1 MTLATIEPATTIL
14 SPEIEACYNE
24 VMSITLVTKFDI
36 ARTKQTDL
44 LGLTLPQLQ
53 QWLVERGEA
62 PFRAKQLY
70 SWLYKHLVTDF
81 SAMTNLPQA
90 LRNRLAQEA
99 CIGPMVVR
107 SELASKDDR
116 TRKILLELSDGKLI
130 ESVLMLYPPIGARS
144 VAPAK
149 GTGRSTSG
157 RPQGAPLHVSSA
169 GNVVAPLAGA
179 RSMTGARAT
188 VCVST
193 QAGCAFGCT
202 FCATGQ
208 MGFDRHLSAG
218 EIVAQVLFFAREL
231 RTAPWSAMG
240 DREDH
245 LSSHEMTSPSTGHGR
260 GDPRGRPQI
269 GRPGVVPPIDHITN
283 IVLMGMGEPLHN
295 YDNVLQALRIL
306 NSADGFNLGARHMTV
321 STVGLIP
328 AIRKL
333 SQEPL
338 QVNLAISLHAPTD
351 EMRSHTMPVNKKYPL
366 KELLAACKDYIAATG
381 RQVTFEY
388 VLLAG
393 VNDTA
398 ECAHQLGALL
408 APLKQFAHVNCIPV
422 NATSADYRPPGGEA
436 IRAFRNILFEHGV
449 SNSVRAE
456 RGDDIAAACG
466 QLRTRFEKSVRKR

>member
-1 MTLATIEPATTIL
+1 MSI
-14 SPEIEACYNE
+14 
-24 VMSITLVTKFDI
+24 MSITKSNTNSIK
-36 ARTKQTDL
+36 KTDL
-44 LGLTLPQLQ
+44 LSLTLPQLQ
-53 QWLVERGEA
+53 QWFVERGEP
-62 PFRAKQLY
+62 PFRAKQLF
-70 SWLYKHLVTDF
+70 SWLYQRLVTDF
-81 SAMTNLPQA
+81 SAMTNLPQS
-90 LRNRLAQEA
+90 LRSQLAQEA
-99 CIGPMVVR
+99 SIGPMIVR
-107 SELASKDDR
+107 SEQHSKDDR
-116 TRKILLELSDGKLI
+116 TRKILLELDDGKLI
-130 ESVLMLYPPIGARS
+130 ESVLMLYPPIGE
-144 VAPAK
+144 
-149 GTGRSTSG
+149 
-157 RPQGAPLHVSSA
+157 SS
-169 GNVVAPLAGA
+169 
-179 RSMTGARAT
+179 ARAT

-208 MGFDRHLSAG
+208 MGFDRHLTAG

-231 RTAPWSAMG
+231 RDAPWSAKG
-240 DREDH
+240 
-245 LSSHEMTSPSTGHGR
+245 L
-260 GDPRGRPQI
+260 
-269 GRPGVVPPIDHITN
+269 PGSAPIDHITN

-306 NSADGFNLGARHMTV
+306 NNLDGFNLGARHMTV
-321 STVGLIP
+321 STVGLVP

-351 EMRSHTMPVNKKYPL
+351 ELRSQTMPINKKYPL
-366 KELLAACKDYIAATG
+366 EELLAACKDYIAATG

-398 ECAHQLGALL
+398 AHAHLL
-408 APLKQFAHVNCIPV
+408 SELLVPLKQFAHVNCIPV
-422 NATSADYRPPGGEA
+422 NATSADYKSPSGES

-466 QLRTRFEKSVRKR
+466 QLRTRFEKNRNQQ

>member
-1 MTLATIEPATTIL
+1 MTITPANTQ
-14 SPEIEACYNE
+14 
-24 VMSITLVTKFDI
+24 K
-36 ARTKQTDL
+36 KTDL
-44 LGLTLPQLQ
+44 LAFTLPQLQ

-62 PFRAKQLY
+62 PFRAKQIY
-70 SWLYKHLVTDF
+70 SWLYQNLATDF

-90 LRNRLAQEA
+90 LRQRLAEEA
-99 CIGPMVVR
+99 TIGPMIVR
-107 SELASKDDR
+107 SELHSKDDR
-116 TRKILLELSDGKLI
+116 TRKILLELVDGKLI
-130 ESVLMLYPPIGARS
+130 ESVLMLYPPLGENS
-144 VAPAK
+144 P
-149 GTGRSTSG
+149 
-157 RPQGAPLHVSSA
+157 
-169 GNVVAPLAGA
+169 
-179 RSMTGARAT
+179 RAT

-231 RTAPWSAMG
+231 RADPWTAAGLPGSA
-240 DREDH
+240 
-245 LSSHEMTSPSTGHGR
+245 
-260 GDPRGRPQI
+260 
-269 GRPGVVPPIDHITN
+269 PIDHITN

-321 STVGLIP
+321 STVGLVP

-338 QVNLAISLHAPTD
+338 QVNLAISLHAPTN
-351 EMRSHTMPVNKKYPL
+351 ELRGQTMPVNRKYPL
-366 KELLAACKDYIAATG
+366 QELLGACQDYIAATK

-388 VLLAG
+388 VLLSG

-398 ECAHQLGALL
+398 EYAHQLGELL
-408 APLKQFAHVNCIPV
+408 APLKQYAHVNCIPV
-422 NATSADYRPPGGEA
+422 NATSASYKAPGPEA
-436 IRAFRNILFEHGV
+436 IRAFRDILFEHGL

-466 QLRTRFEKSVRKR
+466 QLRTRFEKKRQ

>member
-1 MTLATIEPATTIL
+1 VQQLIQSL
-14 SPEIEACYNE
+14 SAFLLLMYAKNKTCYNE
-24 VMSITLVTKFDI
+24 GMSITPITQPNTNSIK
-36 ARTKQTDL
+36 KTDL
-44 LGLTLPQLQ
+44 LSLTLPQMQ
-53 QWLVERGEA
+53 QWFVERGEP

-70 SWLYKHLVTDF
+70 SWLYQRLVTDF
-81 SAMTNLPQA
+81 SAMSNLPQA
-90 LRNRLAQEA
+90 LRSQLEQEA
-99 CIGPMVVR
+99 SIGPMVVQ
-107 SELASKDDR
+107 SELHSKDDR
-116 TRKILLELSDGKLI
+116 TRKILLELNDGKLI
-130 ESVLMLYPPIGARS
+130 ESVLMLYPPIGE
-144 VAPAK
+144 
-149 GTGRSTSG
+149 
-157 RPQGAPLHVSSA
+157 SS
-169 GNVVAPLAGA
+169 
-179 RSMTGARAT
+179 ARAT

-208 MGFDRHLSAG
+208 MGFDRHLTAG
-218 EIVAQVLFFAREL
+218 EIVAQVLFFARQL
-231 RTAPWSAMG
+231 RDAPWSARG
-240 DREDH
+240 
-245 LSSHEMTSPSTGHGR
+245 LPGST
-260 GDPRGRPQI
+260 
-269 GRPGVVPPIDHITN
+269 PIDHITN

-295 YDNVLQALRIL
+295 YDKVMQALRIL
-306 NSADGFNLGARHMTV
+306 NSSDGFNLGARHMTV
-321 STVGLIP
+321 STVGLVP

-351 EMRSHTMPVNKKYPL
+351 ELRNQTMPINRKYPL
-366 KELLAACKDYIAATG
+366 EELLSACKDYIAATG

-398 ECAHQLGALL
+398 AYAHQLGELL

-436 IRAFRNILFEHGV
+436 IRAFRTILYEHGV

-466 QLRTRFEKSVRKR
+466 QLRTRFEKNRKQQ

>member
-1 MTLATIEPATTIL
+1 MPVTQATTNTI
-14 SPEIEACYNE
+14 N
-24 VMSITLVTKFDI
+24 K
-36 ARTKQTDL
+36 TDL

-62 PFRAKQLY
+62 PFRARQIY

-81 SAMTNLPQA
+81 SAMTNLSQA
-90 LRNRLAQEA
+90 LRSRLAQEA
-99 CIGPMVVR
+99 SIGPMAVR
-107 SELASKDDR
+107 NELCSKDDR
-116 TRKILLELSDGKLI
+116 TRKILLELGDGKLI
-130 ESVLMLYPPIGARS
+130 ESVLMLYPP
-144 VAPAK
+144 
-149 GTGRSTSG
+149 
-157 RPQGAPLHVSSA
+157 VSQS
-169 GNVVAPLAGA
+169 
-179 RSMTGARAT
+179 SARAT

-218 EIVAQVLFFAREL
+218 EIVAQVLYFAREL
-231 RTAPWSAMG
+231 RATPWSAKDQG
-240 DREDH
+240 DREGH
-245 LSSHEMTSPSTGHGR
+245 PGESPS
-260 GDPRGRPQI
+260 
-269 GRPGVVPPIDHITN
+269 IDHITN

-295 YDNVLQALRIL
+295 YTNVLQALRIL
-306 NSADGFNLGARHMTV
+306 NSPDGFNLGARHMTV
-321 STVGLIP
+321 STVGLVP

-333 SQEPL
+333 TQESL

-351 EMRSHTMPVNKKYPL
+351 EMRSQTMPVNKKYPL

-398 ECAHQLGALL
+398 ECAHQLGSLL

-422 NATSADYRPPGGEA
+422 NATSADYRPPSGEA

-466 QLRTRFEKSVRKR
+466 QLRTRFEKNRKQERP